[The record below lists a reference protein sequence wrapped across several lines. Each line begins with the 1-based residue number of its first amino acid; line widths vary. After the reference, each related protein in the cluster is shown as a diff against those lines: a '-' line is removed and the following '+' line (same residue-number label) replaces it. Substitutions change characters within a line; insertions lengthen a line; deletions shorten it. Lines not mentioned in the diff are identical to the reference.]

1 MRAALE
7 NHWRNGMATAAAPSS
22 TTERKPPQREKQQS
36 ALPRTPA
43 ITLYFAVGLR
53 RFALLQ
59 SHEATPENV
68 LAAVEHAAKL
78 MQQKAEAR

>member
-1 MRAALE
+1 MKAALE
-7 NHWRNGMATAAAPSS
+7 NHWRNGMATATAPSNAA
-22 TTERKPPQREKQQS
+22 ERKPPQRETQQS
-36 ALPRTPA
+36 APPRTPA

-59 SHEATPENV
+59 SHEVTAENV
-68 LAAVEHAAKL
+68 IAAVEHAAKL